1 MVLSEKIYEPSEF
14 VEILTGRYYYFDK
27 ENTVEEIEVLL
38 DLTYDEGALWSYPLS
53 EIDHISDN
61 DLNVVLVDVSGFY
74 GGKTIQPLFRWF
86 EVPSDFIELE
96 KANG

>member
-14 VEILTGRYYYFDK
+14 VEILTGHYFYFNK
-27 ENTVEEIEVLL
+27 ENTVREIEDILS
-38 DLTYDEGALWSYPLS
+38 DEYEEGSLWSYPLS

-74 GGKTIQPLFRWF
+74 NTVEFQHIYRWF

-96 KANG
+96 KANE

>member
-1 MVLSEKIYEPSEF
+1 MVLSEKIYGPSEF
-14 VEILTGRYYYFDK
+14 VEILTGLYYCFDK
-27 ENTVEEIEVLL
+27 ENTIREIEEIL
-38 DLTYDEGALWSYPLS
+38 DIEYGDGALWNYPLS

-74 GGKTIQPLFRWF
+74 TSDKIQSLYRWF
-86 EVPSDFIELE
+86 EVPADFIELE